1 MKVDSM
7 SNEIEKLNT
16 NEVKVKSKA
25 MNQLTQQCVGLFRLE
40 DIKIPELK
48 GDIGTLHKNHN
59 VYQST
64 IAGKNCFGW
73 LGPKPA
79 VLITEPELI
88 REVLT
93 KNYIYHKA
101 RSSPLS
107 KLGIGGI
114 VSYEEDKWATQRRIL
129 NPAFHLDKL
138 KNFFW
143 FLVISW
149 KNGWRLPNA
158 GNEDLLPSFRP
169 ILRINIADRSFKG
182 SVNSLEPPPPCQAVD
197 DDFIDY
203 ENDGD
208 HPINTEDDSMCM
220 KDILS
225 DSQDD
230 EEDRG
235 KGSQPGHSFTDG
247 ANFHIDQTF
256 VDKKVLKILLDAAAV
271 RHISIGN
278 AFSRV
283 YSRAYHGLC
292 MRNLAENLRI
302 NQYYGEHLY
311 LLYTIAKTYTI
322 DEFSD
327 HFAELKNNSP
337 EAAHVLKNV
346 LSFEK

>member
-1 MKVDSM
+1 MG
-7 SNEIEKLNT
+7 NEIEKLNT
-16 NEVKVKSKA
+16 NEVKLKSKA
-25 MNQLTQQCVGLFRLE
+25 MNQLTQQCAGLFRSE

-48 GDIGTLHKNHN
+48 GDVGTLHKTHN

-114 VSYEEDKWATQRRIL
+114 ASYEEDKWATHRRIL

-138 KNFFW
+138 K
-143 FLVISW
+143 V
-149 KNGWRLPNA
+149 
-158 GNEDLLPSFRP
+158 
-169 ILRINIADRSFKG
+169 LRRIGKFIRT
-182 SVNSLEPPPPCQAVD
+182 PPPCQAVD
-197 DDFIDY
+197 DNFMNY

-208 HPINTEDDSMCM
+208 HPINTEDNSMCM
-220 KDILS
+220 KDISL

-230 EEDRG
+230 EEDHG
-235 KGSQPGHSFTDG
+235 KGSQPGHSFTDR

-271 RHISIGN
+271 RQCFDYCLEKNCSKFLKEKCLSPGCDWFLRAMKYEISYRFCIYKY
-278 AFSRV
+278 V
-283 YSRAYHGLC
+283 GL
-292 MRNLAENLRI
+292 
-302 NQYYGEHLY
+302 H
-311 LLYTIAKTYTI
+311 T
-322 DEFSD
+322 
-327 HFAELKNNSP
+327 
-337 EAAHVLKNV
+337 
-346 LSFEK
+346 